1 MFSKAK
7 VQYLKH
13 ACSRSWV
20 CISRGMPKVCF
31 TVERH
36 AEELSSADA
45 ACLLCMCFRGLSQE
59 LQCPCSRV
67 QTAEEH
73 VLLKAGFLFL
83 ATYPEIKFRK
93 CDTLP
98 LPHKLSSGNTSPQQ
112 CKRKGCG
119 ICVL

>member
-67 QTAEEH
+67 QTAEGH

-83 ATYPEIKFRK
+83 VAYPEIKFRK
-93 CDTLP
+93 CDIP
-98 LPHKLSSGNTSPQQ
+98 ALPHKLSSGKTRPEQWK
-112 CKRKGCG
+112 CKGRG